1 MCMRFFSYFLL
12 SLTLAAC
19 QLQENS
25 ADQLLTTV
33 KKFYAWVL
41 VNGEATQALAPNIV
55 DIPNS
60 TRFKLETGNLKF
72 FTEKMMSSGVFAPNF
87 PSKVEEYYAKHQAA
101 FAKLPQQ
108 EFDEMA
114 KLGRGPMMEVEDM
127 DMFFCAQEYEQ
138 TPEFVAK
145 LAIKKIN
152 LKGNTAWA
160 VIESP
165 YGWPTTFYF
174 EKINQQWLIS
184 GYCVFE

>member
-1 MCMRFFSYFLL
+1 MRFFSYFLL

-19 QLQENS
+19 QLQEND

-33 KKFYAWVL
+33 KKFYTWVL
-41 VNGEATQALAPNIV
+41 VNGEATQALAPKIV
-55 DIPNS
+55 DIPNC
-60 TRFKLETGNLKF
+60 TRFQLETSTLASFNQ
-72 FTEKMMSSGVFAPNF
+72 KMLSSGVFAPSF
-87 PSKVEEYYAKHQAA
+87 PGKVEQYYDKHQAA

-127 DMFFCAQEYEQ
+127 DMFFCAQEYENK
-138 TPEFVAK
+138 PEFVEK
-145 LAIKKIN
+145 LAIKKYN

-184 GYCVFE
+184 SYCVFE